1 MRLIIFLAVLL
12 TSMSTLAKF
21 DEDLQRQ
28 LIKMAAQR
36 QQVRQS
42 VEKYDTK
49 NAPPA
54 LQSVAIEIDNL
65 HTKTLKEIV
74 TLHGWPS
81 KKQVAEKGVQAAFFL
96 VKHTQNLAFQQ
107 DMLPLIIQS
116 FLDKDGI
123 AGKDVA
129 QFTDNVSIR
138 LGKKQV
144 FGTQAELIDGEV
156 IFAPNENED
165 SVDQLRA
172 QMGMSSL
179 AEYKKTLQTVKSSSN
194 TDA

>member
-1 MRLIIFLAVLL
+1 MRLIIFLVILL
-12 TSMSTLAKF
+12 ASMPTLAEL
-21 DEDLQRQ
+21 DEGLQRQ
-28 LIKMAAQR
+28 LIKMAAQS

-54 LQSVAIEIDNL
+54 LQSVAIEIDDL
-65 HTKTLKEIV
+65 HTQTLKEIV
-74 TLHGWPS
+74 ALHGWPS
-81 KKQVAEKGVQAAFFL
+81 KQQVKEKGVQAAFFL

-129 QFTDNVSIR
+129 QFTDNLSIK

-144 FGTQAELIDGEV
+144 FGTQAELIDGAV
-156 IFAPNENED
+156 IFAPIENED
-165 SVDQLRA
+165 NVDQLRA
-172 QMGMSSL
+172 QLGMTSL
-179 AEYKKTLQTVKSSSN
+179 AEYKKTFQTLKNSSN
-194 TDA
+194 TDG